1 MAPARQNPAKRKN
14 KIRCIVNDRA
24 KSSAYN
30 STSRRGLGDPRP
42 KFVFIQEHTEV
53 QEYHGRRGERGA
65 KKALAGRDPGISVGP
80 RFGGPTRARAQ
91 DMRTIFAGQTVC
103 KCSSFAFKSMCPWMA
118 LPLSPNG
125 PPRSLLGQ
133 AEPCQTGSSDQNPWR
148 FT

>member
-30 STSRRGLGDPRP
+30 STSRRGLGDPSH

-53 QEYHGRRGERGA
+53 QEYHGRRGARGGEKGA
-65 KKALAGRDPGISVGP
+65 RGPG
-80 RFGGPTRARAQ
+80 FGHFCWTMFRRADTRACARHA
-91 DMRTIFAGQTVC
+91 DNFCWTKC
-103 KCSSFAFKSMCPWMA
+103 LKCSSFAFKSMCPWMA
-118 LPLSPNG
+118 LPLSLNG

-133 AEPCQTGSSDQNPWR
+133 VEPCQVGSSDQKSWR